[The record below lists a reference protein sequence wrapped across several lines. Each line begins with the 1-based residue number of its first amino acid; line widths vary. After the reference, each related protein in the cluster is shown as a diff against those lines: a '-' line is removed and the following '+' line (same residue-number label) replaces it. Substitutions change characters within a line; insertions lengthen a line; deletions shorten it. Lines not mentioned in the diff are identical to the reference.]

1 MAGVGDAAERCFDV
15 VPAPLVVEPAPDQL
29 SDECAALSRAGTPV
43 EFSHEF
49 VVQNDV
55 QQHGPNLAHTGVAL
69 PERRIAGEAPAV
81 GGWPPRFGEARISPQ
96 SV

>member
-1 MAGVGDAAERCFDV
+1 MSPPLASHPLRRVVVPVMAGVGDAAERCFDV

-49 VVQNDV
+49 VVQSDV
-55 QQHGPNLAHTGVAL
+55 QPHGPNLAHTG
-69 PERRIAGEAPAV
+69 PGP
-81 GGWPPRFGEARISPQ
+81 
-96 SV
+96 